1 MSSFGRAWS
10 DLAALCWAIVGML
23 GGHVLT
29 YALLFPD
36 AHAHDAVLAE
46 SGHGWTSLLG
56 PTILTTAVVAAGLA
70 LLRRSDAPTRGVR
83 FALLA
88 TLQVSLFVALE
99 LGERLGSG
107 LTLDTL
113 QHHLV
118 DHGLAEIL
126 LVGGLVQ
133 LVAAWLGSALSR
145 LVADVVREPGRMQP
159 RRLGPHHRVL
169 PIVSRVGVGAPVRG
183 HRSRGP
189 PVTT

>member
-1 MSSFGRAWS
+1 MSMARAWS
-10 DLAALCWAIVGML
+10 DLMALCWAIVGML

-29 YALLFPD
+29 YALLFPG
-36 AHAHDAVLAE
+36 AHVHAAVLAE

-56 PTILTTAVVAAGLA
+56 PTILTTAVMAAGLG
-70 LLRRSDAPTRGVR
+70 LLRRRRTPPRGVR

-113 QHHLV
+113 GHQLV
-118 DHGLAEIL
+118 DHGLGHIL

-145 LVADVVREPGRMQP
+145 LVADGACEPGRAEP
-159 RRLGPHHRVL
+159 RTLGPHRRVAPVEAL
-169 PIVSRVGVGAPVRG
+169 VRVGSPVLAHG
-183 HRSRGP
+183 SRGP